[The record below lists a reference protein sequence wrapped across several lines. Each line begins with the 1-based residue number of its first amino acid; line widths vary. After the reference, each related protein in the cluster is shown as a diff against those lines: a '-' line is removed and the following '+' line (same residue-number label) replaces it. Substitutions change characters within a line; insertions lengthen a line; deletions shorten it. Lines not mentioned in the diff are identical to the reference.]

1 MRFGTVAIIGRPNV
15 GKSTLLNAALG
26 ENLAIVS
33 SVPQTTRDTL
43 LGVVQRPAAQIAFID
58 TPGLHRPRSELGR
71 RMNAAALD
79 TLRSAELVVFMTDV
93 MAAAARPRRAGAA
106 AGTAVASGP
115 DSAPTDGSPHST
127 EDTPLIALLPRE
139 TRALLVI
146 NKVDRLRDKSRLLA
160 DIGGYSALYPFEAI
174 VPASM
179 RSQQD
184 VERVLAVIEQTL
196 PEGAPAYDAETL
208 TNRPV
213 AFFIQEY
220 IREQVLHRTTLEVP
234 HAVAVSVDR
243 IEHGPNLTRIAATLH
258 VEKPGQR
265 KILVGQ
271 AGAVVREIG
280 TAARHRIEE
289 LIERRAHLELF
300 VRVTP
305 RWRNAPRQL
314 AELGYTPPDD
324 PKLAHLLADAPPRRS
339 PRRKSSRGKP

>member
-1 MRFGTVAIIGRPNV
+1 MRFGTVTIVGRPNV

-26 ENLAIVS
+26 QNLAIVS

-43 LGVVQRPAAQIAFID
+43 LGVVQRPGAQIAFVD

-79 TLRSAELVVFMTDV
+79 ALRSADVVVFMTEV
-93 MAAAARPRRAGAA
+93 TAPGPHPRRAPVPAST
-106 AGTAVASGP
+106 AGTSSSEAARLEC
-115 DSAPTDGSPHST
+115 SAHQT
-127 EDTPLIALLPRE
+127 EDKALVALLPNPA
-139 TRALLVI
+139 RALLVI
-146 NKVDRLRDKSRLLA
+146 NKVDRLKDKSKLLSA
-160 DIGGYSALYPFEAI
+160 IGVYSGLYPFEAI

-179 RSQQD
+179 HSPED
-184 VERVLAVIEQTL
+184 VERVLAVIEQAL
-196 PEGAPAYDAETL
+196 PEGPPGYDAETL

-220 IREQVLHRTTLEVP
+220 IREQVLHHTTLEVP

-243 IEHGPNLTRIAATLH
+243 IEHGPRLTRVAATLH
-258 VEKPGQR
+258 VEKVGQR
-265 KILVGQ
+265 KILVGH
-271 AGAVVREIG
+271 AGAVIREIG

-314 AELGYTPPDD
+314 AELGYAPPDD
-324 PKLAHLLADAPPRRS
+324 PKLARVVADAPARRTPKRTS
-339 PRRKSSRGKP
+339 RRRKA

>member
-1 MRFGTVAIIGRPNV
+1 MRFGTVTLVGRPNV

-79 TLRSAELVVFMTDV
+79 ALRSAELVVFMTDV
-93 MAAAARPRRAGAA
+93 AAPGARPGPGAAAAN
-106 AGTAVASGP
+106 TAEATGP
-115 DSAPTDGSPHST
+115 DATRAERSPYQT
-127 EDTPLIALLPRE
+127 ADRALIALLPKAVH
-139 TRALLVI
+139 ALLVI
-146 NKVDRLRDKSRLLA
+146 NKVDRLKDKSKLLGTI
-160 DIGGYSALYPFEAI
+160 DGYSSLYPFEAI

-179 RSQQD
+179 RSPDD
-184 VERVLAVIEQTL
+184 VERVLTVIEQAL

-213 AFFIQEY
+213 TFFIQEY
-220 IREQVLHRTTLEVP
+220 IREQVLRQTTLEVP
-234 HAVAVSVDR
+234 HAVAVGIDR
-243 IEHGPNLTRIAATLH
+243 IEHGPKLTRIAATLH

-265 KILVGQ
+265 KILVGH
-271 AGAVVREIG
+271 AGAVIREIG
-280 TAARHRIEE
+280 TAARHRIEA

-324 PKLAHLLADAPPRRS
+324 PKLTRVLADAPARRTPKRTS
-339 PRRKSSRGKP
+339 RRGKT

>member
-1 MRFGTVAIIGRPNV
+1 MRFGTVTIVGRPNV

-33 SVPQTTRDTL
+33 TVPQTTRDTL
-43 LGVVQRPAAQIAFID
+43 LGVVQRPTAQIAFID

-79 TLRSAELVVFMTDV
+79 ALRSAELVVFMTDV
-93 MAAAARPRRAGAA
+93 AAPGARPRHAAAPGTAGASSPDA
-106 AGTAVASGP
+106 TQAERSPHQTE
-115 DSAPTDGSPHST
+115 DSA
-127 EDTPLIALLPRE
+127 LIALLPKRVP
-139 TRALLVI
+139 ALLVM
-146 NKVDRLRDKSRLLA
+146 NKVDRLRDKSKLL
-160 DIGGYSALYPFEAI
+160 GYIDRYSQLHPFEAI

-179 RSQQD
+179 RRPED
-184 VERVLAVIEQTL
+184 VERVLCVIEQAL
-196 PEGAPAYDAETL
+196 PEGAPAYDTETL

-220 IREQVLHRTTLEVP
+220 IREQVLRQTTLEVP

-243 IEHGPNLTRIAATLH
+243 VEHGPTLTRIAATLH

-265 KILVGQ
+265 KILVGH
-271 AGAVVREIG
+271 AGAVIREIG

-289 LIERRAHLELF
+289 LIGRRAHLELF

-305 RWRNAPRQL
+305 RWRNTPRQL
-314 AELGYTPPDD
+314 AELGYAPPDD
-324 PKLAHLLADAPPRRS
+324 PRLARVLADAPARRAPTRAS
-339 PRRKSSRGKP
+339 GGGKS